1 MNEEK
6 MRELIFDGFNAMLAS
21 IQDDLEIAGHGEA
34 DGGFAA
40 VWFSEHPND
49 GVPEE
54 ISELMESYI
63 QAEIRHRDIWDESS
77 WQPMKYLVL

>member
-1 MNEEK
+1 
-6 MRELIFDGFNAMLAS
+6 MRELIFDGFSAMLSS
-21 IQDDLEIAGHGEA
+21 IQDDLERAGLSDG

-49 GVPEE
+49 GVPED

-63 QAEIRHRDIWDESS
+63 EAELRHSDLLEESS
-77 WQPMKYLVL
+77 

>member
-6 MRELIFDGFNAMLAS
+6 MREIIFDGFNAMLSS
-21 IQDDLEIAGHGEA
+21 IQDDLERAGLSDG
-34 DGGFAA
+34 DGGFAS
-40 VWFSEHPND
+40 VWFSESPND

-63 QAEIRHRDIWDESS
+63 EAELRHRDIWEEST
-77 WQPMKYLVL
+77 

>member
-6 MRELIFDGFNAMLAS
+6 MRELIFDGFNAMLSS
-21 IQDDLEIAGHGEA
+21 IQDDLERAGLGDG
-34 DGGFAA
+34 DGGFASI
-40 VWFSEHPND
+40 WFSEHPND

-63 QAEIRHRDIWDESS
+63 EAELRHSDLLEESS
-77 WQPMKYLVL
+77 